1 MAKKNGDP
9 TKADTARLVNYH
21 ENLIKALEDAGY
33 VLDKRTPILETKY
46 QVDRTQDREAYE
58 KKIDVD
64 DLYEGVIRT
73 PYLADDILGYAAG
86 LRLNTSQLQGDRFE
100 ISERQRKAIIKS
112 FEEHLALLKD
122 NSAGYEY
129 GSIDF
134 GRLEMRINRL
144 KEAIEGDHRT
154 FLKAVDGAGYNLY
167 EAFEKERTFRQSRGF
182 KPIDDAAVSEIYDN
196 IDFLDQNEYKLSP
209 RARMIGALG
218 VSGIADL
225 DYYQSLSDQ
234 GYTYPDSP
242 EIRYDGKIT
251 PSSIAKSIGNFGI
264 DLYNRLNMDFETV
277 DRGDKGTSR
286 ELVNPHEMIEE
297 FEGGDIIDSMFS
309 VYPNVKTEHT
319 KVETPWSKEK
329 GQYYKDLGEGFYE
342 DREYDRV
349 QNFDIPPSLFRE
361 GITPASIKT
370 YWNEDKK
377 DFIEVY
383 DYDSPEMT
391 SARDRFENP
400 DAPRSNWDMDAVLQQ
415 EYETVS
421 RNPNSGVRPVKT
433 VSERVRP
440 KKRVPP
446 PPPPPPDY
454 QVEGPGFSFTP
465 VFRGDIQQS
474 AYRGRG
480 TTDALSG
487 VSMDFM
493 NPDGTM
499 SRMTTDLSDVPD
511 YITKDPYFERLLNT
525 ANEKYFQL
533 EREKGSVGTQQ
544 AVKTPEAQMIG
555 RILSGDITIDE
566 AKRQAGYTYA
576 SFKKGGVI
584 KKKKL

>member
-1 MAKKNGDP
+1 MARPKRNGDP
-9 TKADTARLVNYH
+9 TKADTARLVSYS
-21 ENLIKALEDAGY
+21 ENLVKALEDAGY
-33 VLDKRTPILETKY
+33 RLDKRVPILETRY
-46 QVDRTQDREAYE
+46 EANRSQDKEAYE
-58 KKIDVD
+58 KSIDVD

-86 LRLNTSQLQGDRFE
+86 LRLNVSQLQGDRFE

-134 GRLEMRINRL
+134 GRLEMKINRL
-144 KEAIEGDHRT
+144 KDAIEGDHRA

-167 EAFEKERTFRQSRGF
+167 EAFEKERDFRQSRGF
-182 KPIDDAAVSEIYDN
+182 KPIDDAAVSEVYDN
-196 IDFLDQNEYKLSP
+196 IDFVNQNEYKGSP

-242 EIRYDGKIT
+242 DIRYDGKIT

-329 GQYYKDLGEGFYE
+329 GQYYRDLGEGFYE

-370 YWNEDKK
+370 YWNEDKQ

-383 DYDSPEMT
+383 DYDSPEFRK
-391 SARDRFENP
+391 AG
-400 DAPRSNWDMDAVLQQ
+400 
-415 EYETVS
+415 
-421 RNPNSGVRPVKT
+421 GVRGGNIPSDGDDIGTVPTPVRVKKKT
-433 VSERVRP
+433 QPVRLKKKILP
-440 KKRVPP
+440 TAKRVPP
-446 PPPPPPDY
+446 KPNY
-454 QVEGPGFSFTP
+454 QTEGPGFSFTP

-487 VSMDFM
+487 VSMDFV
-493 NPDGTM
+493 NPDGTIR
-499 SRMTTDLSDVPD
+499 RMTTDLSDVPD

-533 EREKGSVGTQQ
+533 EREKGSEGTQQ

-566 AKRQAGYTYA
+566 AKRQGKYTYA
-576 SFKKGGVI
+576 SF
-584 KKKKL
+584 

>member
-1 MAKKNGDP
+1 MARPKRNGDP
-9 TKADTARLVNYH
+9 TKADTARLVTYH

-370 YWNEDKK
+370 YWNEDKQ

-383 DYDSPEMT
+383 DYDSPEFKKVGGGGGDGNIP
-391 SARDRFENP
+391 SDRD
-400 DAPRSNWDMDAVLQQ
+400 DIG
-415 EYETVS
+415 T
-421 RNPNSGVRPVKT
+421 
-433 VSERVRP
+433 
-440 KKRVPP
+440 VPP
-446 PPPPPPDY
+446 PVKVKKKVPPVSVKKKNPPPVKKIPPKPNY
-454 QVEGPGFSFTP
+454 QTEGPGFSFTP

-487 VSMDFM
+487 VSMDFI

-533 EREKGSVGTQQ
+533 EREKGSAGTQQ

-566 AKRQAGYTYA
+566 AKRQGKYTYA
-576 SFKKGGVI
+576 SF
-584 KKKKL
+584 